1 MKTNIKTT
9 KQPCTLSNTLIN
21 IRANRLSMLT
31 TVAACCLGLS
41 GPVLAATNAASN
53 ASTDALNYKEIAKE
67 LTLMKSVLDTAL
79 KQPANKGGIR
89 YRALSVNYLANQGVV
104 FEVSSTQSR
113 SISLFGRHD
122 QHMPVGPHTPP
133 PPATP
138 SIPDIINFKGME
150 EGIQQIEVIVENAME
165 NVEMA
170 FFEHRDELHQ
180 LREEER
186 DIAWELRD
194 AQRELR
200 DLNFILR
207 NADAQSKQEM
217 TEEIKELEQKIT
229 EYTAKQAATEA
240 QSQALLSER
249 QTKLAQQHAQKEQ
262 AKKQFLAQF
271 EMQVGDAL
279 CRFGSGLRAVPTD
292 AYVNFVIKDMAL
304 DNDGH
309 SSNQIYVFKMQD
321 IKACV
326 QEKMDVN
333 GLLTAATV
341 YQF

>member
-1 MKTNIKTT
+1 MTTNIKTT
-9 KQPCTLSNTLIN
+9 TNINTTMKSNPLTNMITH
-21 IRANRLSMLT
+21 RSSMIA
-31 TVAACCLGLS
+31 TVVVCCVGLS
-41 GPVLAATNAASN
+41 APALAESN
-53 ASTDALNYKEIAKE
+53 ASMNTVSYKDIAKE

-89 YRALSVNYLANQGVV
+89 YRALSVNYLAEQGVV

-113 SISLFGRHD
+113 SISLFSHHD
-122 QHMPVGPHTPP
+122 QNMPVGPHTPVP
-133 PPATP
+133 PVTP
-138 SIPDIINFKGME
+138 SIPDIINFRGME
-150 EGIQQIEVIVENAME
+150 EGVQQIEVIVENAME

-200 DLNFILR
+200 DLNFTLR
-207 NADAQSKQEM
+207 NADALSKQEL
-217 TEEIKELEQKIT
+217 TREIQEIKEKIAK
-229 EYTAKQAATEA
+229 YSAKQVAAEA

-249 QTKLAQQHAQKEQ
+249 QTKLMQQHAQKEQ

-279 CRFGSGLRAVPTD
+279 CRFGSGLRAVPSN

-304 DNDGH
+304 DTDGH
-309 SSNQIYVFKMQD
+309 SANQIYVFKMQD